1 MIQTLAIA
9 LQELLQSA
17 AITPLDVIGNP
28 CAMVT
33 GISTHAKRTGRN
45 EMFVAMRGTKTDS
58 HMLLSEAVDA
68 GAGVLLVDREEVGSY
83 PGVTVVR
90 VADTHQALGF
100 ISHAFN
106 NNPARAM
113 DVCSITG
120 TNGKTSTAH
129 FVYRILGAA
138 GRRPG
143 LIGTLGAFHGK
154 HSLPLHNTTPGA
166 LELAGIFREFGE
178 HRVDSVVMECSSH
191 AIDQGRINGI
201 PFRCGALTNITQ
213 DHLDYHGSFNE
224 YVNCKERFFT
234 EYIAPAAGAVS
245 CFNMDDESG
254 VAFSKRYQGG
264 QIRFSATDSKN
275 CEVTAGNITTHVSG
289 TEFTLRIESQKARIA
304 AQLIGSFNVSN
315 MLAAAAC
322 AHSLGV
328 KFDVIAAALESMA
341 PVPGRF
347 EIINEGQPF
356 TVIVDYAHTP
366 DALERV
372 LRFARQLCASS
383 RMLVAYGCG
392 GDRDRGKRPI
402 MGKVAGDQADFVIIT
417 SDNPRTEDPSLI
429 ARQVLEGLLQS
440 KLKSNRYYINIDR
453 ASAIEMAL
461 TMAAPGDVVV
471 IAGKGHEDY
480 QDIGCK
486 RIPFDDRAVARTVL
500 KDLLGNFSQTESLH
514 TFTEPI
520 A

>member
-1 MIQTLAIA
+1 MSPKRAILLA
-9 LQELLQSA
+9 ELLKNA
-17 AITPLDVIGNP
+17 GVTPLDVLGNSRV
-28 CAMVT
+28 MVT
-33 GISTHAKRTGRN
+33 GISINARRTARN
-45 EMFVAMRGTKTDS
+45 EMFIAVRGTKTDS

-90 VADTHQALGF
+90 VADTRQAIGH
-100 ISHAFN
+100 IAHAFI

-113 DVCSITG
+113 NVCGITG
-120 TNGKTSTAH
+120 TNGKTSTSH
-129 FVYRILGAA
+129 FVYRMLLAA
-138 GRRPG
+138 GRKPG
-143 LIGTLGAFHGK
+143 VIGTLGAFFADRTI
-154 HSLPLHNTTPGA
+154 PLHNTTPGA
-166 LELAGIFREFGE
+166 QELAEIFREFDM
-178 HRVDSVVMECSSH
+178 HHVDSVVMECSSH

-224 YVNCKERFFT
+224 YANCKERFFVDHVAPT
-234 EYIAPAAGAVS
+234 PGSIA

-254 VAFSKRYQGG
+254 VEFSRRYQGD
-264 QIRFSATDSKN
+264 QLRFSAKEN
-275 CEVTAGNITTHVSG
+275 AKYEVTASNIVTRVSA
-289 TEFTLRIESQKARIA
+289 TEFTLRIEEKTARVTT
-304 AQLIGSFNVSN
+304 QLVGSFNISN

-328 KFDVIAAALESMA
+328 SFDVIAGALEKMP

-347 EIINEGQPF
+347 EIINLGQPF

-372 LRFARQLCASS
+372 LRFARQQCASG
-383 RMLVAYGCG
+383 RMLVTFGCG

-429 ARQVLEGLLQS
+429 ARQVLEGLLKS

-453 ASAIEMAL
+453 GSAIEMAL
-461 TMAAPGDVVV
+461 TMASPGDVVV

-480 QDIGCK
+480 QDIGTK
-486 RIPFDDRAVARTVL
+486 RIPFDDREVARSVL
-500 KDLLGNFSQTESLH
+500 RELLGNFAQVEPLQT
-514 TFTEPI
+514 FREPI